1 MATPPRSSELMTPE
15 DTGLLV
21 VDLQEKLV
29 PVITDHTTITWNV
42 SRLLRAA
49 QALVVPSAATEQ
61 YPQGL
66 GDPLDMG
73 AYQPKDVV
81 A

>member
-1 MATPPRSSELMTPE
+1 MAIPPRSSELMTPE

-49 QALVVPSAATEQ
+49 HALDLS
-61 YPQGL
+61 L
-66 GDPLDMG
+66 IHI
-73 AYQPKDVV
+73 
-81 A
+81 